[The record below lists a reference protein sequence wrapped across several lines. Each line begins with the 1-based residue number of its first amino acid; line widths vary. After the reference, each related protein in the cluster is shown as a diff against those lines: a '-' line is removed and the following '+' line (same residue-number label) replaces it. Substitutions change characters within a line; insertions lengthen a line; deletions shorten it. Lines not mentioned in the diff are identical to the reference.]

1 MCIVCTHIINKFEW
15 FHNNAYTI
23 LYTLVLILPELCW
36 SYPTYIREGGVL
48 FDIDHTEDSTRGLRL
63 SPLCLPWLSPE
74 PVIDRENMAL
84 GVKHVPRLR
93 FI

>member
-1 MCIVCTHIINKFEW
+1 MPTPF
-15 FHNNAYTI
+15 YI
-23 LYTLVLILPELCW
+23 LLFC
-36 SYPTYIREGGVL
+36 YPTYIREGGVL
-48 FDIDHTEDSTRGLRL
+48 FDIDHTEDGTRGLRTN
-63 SPLCLPWLSPE
+63 PLCLPWLPPE